1 MLKKVYRTKSNNIMP
16 YHDHAHSLPWNVQQ
30 IIHFKASNRL
40 IVVNVFFLIWRH
52 NSILYRNDWLR
63 LQMVYRIFRSQ
74 SNQIVNIRRGDEE
87 NNLWANAVVQPT
99 TCYGL

>member
-40 IVVNVFFLIWRH
+40 IVVNVFFFKYEDTMLFFIAMIDWDFKWFTEFFAPSLIK
-52 NSILYRNDWLR
+52 
-63 LQMVYRIFRSQ
+63 
-74 SNQIVNIRRGDEE
+74 
-87 NNLWANAVVQPT
+87 
-99 TCYGL
+99 

>member
-40 IVVNVFFLIWRH
+40 VVVNVFF
-52 NSILYRNDWLR
+52 NMKTQAILYRNDWLR